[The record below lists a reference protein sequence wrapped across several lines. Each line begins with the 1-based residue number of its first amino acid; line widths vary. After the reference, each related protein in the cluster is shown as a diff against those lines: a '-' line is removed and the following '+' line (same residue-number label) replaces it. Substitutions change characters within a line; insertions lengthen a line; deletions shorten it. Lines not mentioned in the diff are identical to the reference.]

1 MRKSSAA
8 NSAASSPP
16 VPARTSRIAF
26 FSSASSFCRSSVWTF
41 SSMVSNR
48 LRTSSS
54 LLAASLRVSGS
65 GPSANSSSSACSTWE
80 RRRALM
86 PSTMGESSL
95 YSLASFANSPMRA
108 GSAMAALNSAWRA
121 TMRSSLASKGVLPAI
136 SASEGREPILERDQR
151 DVGLRAGVE
160 IAHGG
165 LVALQLILAENHGG
179 ARFDAI
185 GAAHAFLQVAGIS
198 EIDREAIAAQLLRQL
213 ECQGLAIGRGGD
225 GGSAIINPSRSIP
238 AAQPTPAVSGP
249 P

>member
-151 DVGLRAGVE
+151 D
-160 IAHGG
+160 GG